1 MLLPNEHLTLVTQRG
16 YPGNIKAT
24 ATMAL
29 VNRFES
35 DRVNAKLPAWLY
47 WIDAAVR
54 LLALVKK
61 LGVGTAAPDASGP
74 SASAASRRRGPTTL
88 VVKIISVGVP
98 SGAHALVFG
107 VRAMTEKKPDFVY
120 AKIDKRRPYN
130 QVHRASIMDA
140 LNSDP
145 GLAAYARFRHAYYS
159 RDAPIVI
166 DGRIADFASCEGVQ
180 QGDPASCADYAF
192 ATHACAVTLDAELQA
207 AGGFARFQVDD
218 GIAAGPADV
227 VFPAL
232 AGTRAAAE
240 PHGETIRFD
249 KCSAWSPSLGA
260 ALAVHPAYIADCES
274 VAGLTRAQDRAQQ
287 FAVVHD
293 GGILVSG
300 VPMGEPEY
308 AESNLTSKLED
319 TMSYVNK
326 VTTQL
331 RSSSS
336 QALWLLLLWC
346 MSTRVDYWAQTL
358 YVSAPRIFL
367 ADFDTAVTSAASDAF
382 GEAGPL
388 ILADDLARK
397 RLRMPIRHG
406 GGGLRLSASA
416 SRRRRAFFGAGCA
429 VLPTMVD
436 RLMLAA
442 WDSMVAAVAE
452 EEDHEGLLAKPF
464 ADAGVGD
471 GGVRVPK
478 MQHRLT
484 AELDKV
490 AFAAY
495 KAELADLAID
505 GFPYCA
511 AEAARDQAARA
522 WLTTLP
528 VGCAAFTNG
537 EFAEVAATYFGV
549 KSPCMIP
556 HVARRIQN
564 TSSVVD
570 AFGHVFFTDVRILNR
585 KSVRTAWHDSV
596 ATLAGVKTIG
606 FAKSRYGRSPARRGG
621 TLPCDERA
629 GIINREY
636 RLHAEKLDKNA
647 ASDPSAP
654 SSGFAAGYFGELS
667 KGAHEVLAM
676 AAEEIAER
684 TWVEAGAT
692 SLDHAKSIQKQRLY
706 REWGVASVAVA
717 RIKIE
722 GLGLI
727 GAPSSIPRPD
737 YGRDAAAKQGPRRG
751 LRPRGPRHRRDLRRR
766 LRAAAPPYVV
776 APSSSPCSRAPP

>member
-1 MLLPNEHLTLVTQRG
+1 ML
-16 YPGNIKAT
+16 
-24 ATMAL
+24 
-29 VNRFES
+29 
-35 DRVNAKLPAWLY
+35 
-47 WIDAAVR
+47 
-54 LLALVKK
+54 
-61 LGVGTAAPDASGP
+61 
-74 SASAASRRRGPTTL
+74 
-88 VVKIISVGVP
+88 
-98 SGAHALVFG
+98 
-107 VRAMTEKKPDFVY
+107 
-120 AKIDKRRPYN
+120 
-130 QVHRASIMDA
+130 
-140 LNSDP
+140 
-145 GLAAYARFRHAYYS
+145 
-159 RDAPIVI
+159 
-166 DGRIADFASCEGVQ
+166 SCL
-180 QGDPASCADYAF
+180 S
-192 ATHACAVTLDAELQA
+192 
-207 AGGFARFQVDD
+207 
-218 GIAAGPADV
+218 
-227 VFPAL
+227 
-232 AGTRAAAE
+232 TRA
-240 PHGETIRFD
+240 
-249 KCSAWSPSLGA
+249 
-260 ALAVHPAYIADCES
+260 
-274 VAGLTRAQDRAQQ
+274 
-287 FAVVHD
+287 
-293 GGILVSG
+293 
-300 VPMGEPEY
+300 
-308 AESNLTSKLED
+308 
-319 TMSYVNK
+319 
-326 VTTQL
+326 
-331 RSSSS
+331 
-336 QALWLLLLWC
+336 
-346 MSTRVDYWAQTL
+346 DYWAQTM
-358 YVSAPRIFL
+358 YMSASRSFL
-367 ADFDTAVTSAASDAF
+367 ADFDTAITSAASDAS

-388 ILADDLARK
+388 ILADNLARK
-397 RLRMPIRHG
+397 RLRMPIRGG
-406 GGGLRLSASA
+406 GGGLRLRVGVADA
-416 SRRRRAFFGAGCA
+416 AFFGAGCA

-436 RLMLAA
+436 RLVGGSTVAGFMTQLEPELGQGSFDEGASGQFAGLEAAAGSGCSTAVEMLAA

-596 ATLAGVKTIG
+596 ATVIEGSLREARVSYDREVLGVFADLVPADEAASFFEKHAGKGARDKAGIVPDFKLVPGGRAAQLADVKTIG

-636 RLHAEKLDKNA
+636 RLHAEKLDKKFYPDE
-647 ASDPSAP
+647 ASPGPFERRLGSFG
-654 SSGFAAGYFGELS
+654 SVVGFVAGYFGELS

-706 REWGVASVAVA
+706 REWGVASVRAVA

-737 YGRDAAAKQGPRRG
+737 YGRDAAAKRA
-751 LRPRGPRHRRDLRRR
+751 RDAAYA
-766 LRAAAPPYVV
+766 RAARGTGGTFGV
-776 APSSSPCSRAPP
+776 AYEQ